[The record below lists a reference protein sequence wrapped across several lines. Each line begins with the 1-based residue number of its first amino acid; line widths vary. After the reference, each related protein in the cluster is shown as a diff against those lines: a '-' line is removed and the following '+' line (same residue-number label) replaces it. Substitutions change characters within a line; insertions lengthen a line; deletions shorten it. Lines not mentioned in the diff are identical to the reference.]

1 MHSDDDDDEEQS
13 GDDFRKNIDF
23 GRRGKCKGTVVLG
36 RVDRSLSSL
45 GIDRT
50 LSARIERDEKENMN
64 TPAHNVSRSLNYTE
78 NSGR

>member
-1 MHSDDDDDEEQS
+1 MHSDDDDEEQS

-23 GRRGKCKGTVVLG
+23 GRQKYRETVALE
-36 RVDRSLSSL
+36 RADRSLPSL

-50 LSARIERDEKENMN
+50 LSARIERDEKENMT
-64 TPAHNVSRSLNYTE
+64 TPAHTVSRSLNYTE